1 MSVYNRI
8 KILKVNSLEEV
19 ETKVND
25 FLAFDEHIA
34 QLVHI
39 DYMLESNFVIIEYYV
54 MNNSS
59 SVDKDNNNNN
69 NNNNNKMVIGS
80 GDYSYAYT
88 PFTSWLKLCFPFY
101 PN

>member
-1 MSVYNRI
+1 MPVSNRI

-19 ETKVND
+19 ESKVND
-25 FLAFDEHIA
+25 FLAFDEYIA

-54 MNNSS
+54 MMNQ
-59 SVDKDNNNNN
+59 DRDNN
-69 NNNNNKMVIGS
+69 NNNNNKMVMGS

-88 PFTSWLKLCFPFY
+88 TNPFTSWLKLCFPFSFPLSY
-101 PN
+101 G

>member
-1 MSVYNRI
+1 MPVSNRI

-25 FLAFDEHIA
+25 FLAFNEYIA

-54 MNNSS
+54 MHDQN
-59 SVDKDNNNNN
+59 DNNRD
-69 NNNNNKMVIGS
+69 NNNNKMVMSMGS

-88 PFTSWLKLCFPFY
+88 TNPFTSWLKLCFPLSFQ
-101 PN
+101 P